1 MALYAKYETDTSFDY
16 LENIIE
22 ILDEP
27 ICILGGWAVYLTVN
41 NKFKADL
48 GPDYIGSRDIDIG
61 FHIDSSL
68 NEKELSQSTMKKALN
83 ILEENGFK
91 PQGFRYYKEI
101 EYGTDKELSKEE
113 AEKKP
118 THDIFT
124 IFVDPIVDYVHP
136 SFKKIFNFNPLDET
150 CLTYVFKDKTKREEL
165 TEFDKLLWLPTA
177 DVLLAT
183 KIKSAINRQKDEK
196 YIKDICDIYALSWYS
211 DIKYHKINTE
221 LHKILKESYF
231 KKLQKKMNKD
241 KSVFDKAGIATD
253 IDSEIIRNTLE
264 KLCS

>member
-16 LENIIE
+16 LEKIIE

-41 NKFKADL
+41 KKFNEDL
-48 GPDYIGSRDIDIG
+48 GLNYLGSRDVDLG
-61 FHIDSSL
+61 FHIDPSL
-68 NEKELSQSTMKKALN
+68 NEKELSQSTMKHALN

-113 AEKKP
+113 AKKIP
-118 THDIFT
+118 PHDIFT
-124 IFVDPIVDYVHP
+124 IFVDPIVDFVHP
-136 SFKKIFNFNPLDET
+136 LFKKIFNFDPVDET
-150 CLTYVFKDKTKREEL
+150 FLTHVFNSKTKRKEL
-165 TEFDKLLWLPTA
+165 TEFDKLLWLPTP

-183 KIKSAINRQKDEK
+183 KIKSAVNRQKDEK

-221 LHKILKESYF
+221 VHTILEESYF
-231 KKLQKKMNKD
+231 KKLQKRIDQD
-241 KSVFDKAGIATD
+241 KSVFYKANIATG
-253 IDSEIIRNTLE
+253 IDSEIIKNNLE
-264 KLCS
+264 NLCS

>member
-16 LENIIE
+16 LKKIIE
-22 ILDEP
+22 ILEEP

-41 NKFKADL
+41 NKFKTDL
-48 GPDYIGSRDIDIG
+48 GPDYLGSRDIDLG

-68 NEKELSQSTMKKALN
+68 NEKELSKSTMKKALDT
-83 ILEENGFK
+83 LEINGFK

-113 AEKKP
+113 AEKTP
-118 THDIFT
+118 AHNIFT
-124 IFVDPIVDYVHP
+124 MFVDPIVDYVHP
-136 SFKKIFNFNPLDET
+136 LFKKIFNFDPVDET
-150 CLTYVFKDKTKREEL
+150 FLTHVFNDKSKRKEL
-165 TEFDKLLWLPTA
+165 TEFNKLLWLPTA

-196 YIKDICDIYALSWYS
+196 YVKDICDIYALSWYS
-211 DIKYHKINTE
+211 DIKYHKINNDV
-221 LHKILKESYF
+221 HRILGDSYF
-231 KKLQKKMNKD
+231 RKLQKRMNKD
-241 KSVFDKAGIATD
+241 KTVFDKASIATN

-264 KLCS
+264 ELCS

>member
-16 LENIIE
+16 LEKIID

-41 NKFKADL
+41 KKFNEAL
-48 GPDYIGSRDIDIG
+48 GLDYLGSRDVDLG
-61 FHIDSSL
+61 FHIDPSM
-68 NEKELSQSTMKKALN
+68 NKTKLSQSTMKKALN
-83 ILEENGFK
+83 ILETNGFK

-124 IFVDPIVDYVHP
+124 IFIDPIVDYVHP
-136 SFKKIFNFNPLDET
+136 LFKTVFNFDPVDESF
-150 CLTYVFKDKTKREEL
+150 LTHVFEDKTKRKEL
-165 TEFDKLLWLPTA
+165 TEFSKLLWLPTA

-183 KIKSAINRQKDEK
+183 KIKSAINRQKNEK
-196 YIKDICDIYALSWYS
+196 FIKDICDIYSLSWYS
-211 DIKYHKINTE
+211 DIKYHKISNE
-221 LHKILKESYF
+221 VHKILEESYF
-231 KKLQKKMNKD
+231 KKLQKRINQD
-241 KSVFDKAGIATD
+241 KSVFNKANIATG
-253 IDSEIIRNTLE
+253 IDSEIIMNTLD
-264 KLCS
+264 KICS

>member
-16 LENIIE
+16 LKKIIE

-48 GPDYIGSRDIDIG
+48 GSDYIGSRDVDLG
-61 FHIDSSL
+61 FHIEPSL
-68 NEKELSQSTMKKALN
+68 NEKDLLLSTMKKALN
-83 ILEENGFK
+83 TLEENGFK

-101 EYGTDKELSKEE
+101 EYGTEKELSKEE
-113 AEKKP
+113 AKRKP
-118 THDIFT
+118 PHDIFT
-124 IFVDPIVDYVHP
+124 IFVDPIVDFIHP
-136 SFKKIFNFNPLDET
+136 SFKKIFNFDPVDET
-150 CLTYVFKDKTKREEL
+150 LLTYVFKDKSKRKEL
-165 TEFDKLLWLPTA
+165 TKFDKLLWLPTA

-183 KIKSAINRQKDEK
+183 KIKSAIYRQNDEK

-211 DIKYHKINTE
+211 DIKYNKIRADV
-221 LHKILKESYF
+221 HKILEESYF
-231 KKLQKKMNKD
+231 KKLLERINED
-241 KSVFDKAGIATD
+241 KSVFKKANNAID
-253 IDSEIIRNTLE
+253 IDSKTIMNNIE